1 MKTTKLRAGIAILS
15 LSALALTGCGNGGNG
30 PNDPAPNN
38 GQNSQQPGN
47 NGEQPQPQPQGQAKP
62 FSEIK
67 DDVQQQ
73 LTDISSYKLQAE
85 ITTSTGTMQLTSSQ
99 TVKPSIA
106 ADMQMKMDIA
116 EKGQKINGGF
126 HIMLV
131 GDQMYMKFDD
141 QILDSMMAEMGSAP
155 PEMRQRFEGM
165 RGKFMNMPMSASG
178 QNAPTP
184 QDFTEFTDGLDFS
197 QFGEQGEPAQINGQ
211 NAFKYS
217 GTKDGAETSIF
228 VDAADGKTVIAIE
241 GNVSDLVSDGQV
253 NVGNQ
258 SATGQKAQDAKGRA
272 RISNINEQFNIQ
284 APSQDQ
290 IVDMK
295 ELMGSPNGSNF

>member
-15 LSALALTGCGNGGNG
+15 LSALALTGCGNGGNN
-30 PNDPAPNN
+30 PDPNN
-38 GQNSQQPGN
+38 GQNSQQPN
-47 NGEQPQPQPQGQAKP
+47 NGGEQPQPQGQAKP

-67 DDVQQQ
+67 NDVQQQ
-73 LTDISSYKLQAE
+73 LENIESYKLQAE
-85 ITTSTGTMQLTSSQ
+85 ITTSTGTMQLSSTQ
-99 TVKPSIA
+99 TVKPALA

-141 QILDSMMAEMGSAP
+141 QLLDQLMSEMGNAP
-155 PEMRQRFEGM
+155 AEMRQRFEGM

-178 QNAPTP
+178 QNAPKTE
-184 QDFTEFTDGLDFS
+184 DFTEFTDGLDFS

-217 GTKDGAETSIF
+217 GTKDDAETSIF

-241 GNVSDLVSDGQV
+241 GNASDLVSEGQA

-258 SATGQKAQDAKGRA
+258 TTTGQKTQDAKGRA

-284 APSQDQ
+284 APPQDQ
-290 IVDMK
+290 IVDMS

>member
-15 LSALALTGCGNGGNG
+15 LSALALTGCGKGG
-30 PNDPAPNN
+30 NDPAPNN

-85 ITTSTGTMQLTSSQ
+85 ITTSTGTMQLTSTQ
-99 TVKPSIA
+99 TVKPELA

-165 RGKFMNMPMSASG
+165 RGKFMNVPMSASG
-178 QNAPTP
+178 QNAPKP
-184 QDFTEFTDGLDFS
+184 EDFTEFTDSLDFS
-197 QFGEQGEPAQINGQ
+197 QFSEQGEPAQINGK

-217 GTKDGAETSIF
+217 GTKDGAETSLF
-228 VDAADGKTVIAIE
+228 VDAADGKTLIAIE
-241 GNVSDLVSDGQV
+241 GNASDLVSEGQA

-258 SATGQKAQDAKGRA
+258 TTTGQKTQDGTGRA
-272 RISNINEQFNIQ
+272 RISNINEQVNIQ
-284 APSQDQ
+284 APPQDQ
-290 IVDMK
+290 IVDMS

>member
-15 LSALALTGCGNGGNG
+15 LSALALTGCGNGGKG
-30 PNDPAPNN
+30 GNDPAPNN

-85 ITTSTGTMQLTSSQ
+85 ITTSTGTMQLTSTQ

-217 GTKDGAETSIF
+217 GTKDGAETSVF

-241 GNVSDLVSDGQV
+241 GNASDLVSEGQA

-258 SATGQKAQDAKGRA
+258 TTTGQKTQDAKGRA

-284 APSQDQ
+284 APPQDQ
-290 IVDMK
+290 IVDMS

>member
-30 PNDPAPNN
+30 GNNPAPNN
-38 GQNSQQPGN
+38 GQNSQPQGN
-47 NGEQPQPQPQGQAKP
+47 GQQPQGQAKP

-67 DDVQQQ
+67 NDIEQQ
-73 LTDISSYKLQAE
+73 LANVTSYKLQAE
-85 ITTSTGTMQLTSSQ
+85 IKTSKGTMQLSSTQ
-99 TVKPSIA
+99 AVKPELA

-165 RGKFMNMPMSASG
+165 RGKFMNVPMSASG
-178 QNAPTP
+178 QNAPKP
-184 QDFTEFTDGLDFS
+184 EDFTEFTDSLDFS
-197 QFGEQGEPAQINGQ
+197 QFSEQGEPAQINGK

-217 GTKDGAETSIF
+217 GTKDGAETSLF
-228 VDAADGKTVIAIE
+228 VDAADGKTLIAIE
-241 GNVSDLVSDGQV
+241 GNASDLVSEGQA

-258 SATGQKAQDAKGRA
+258 TTTGQKTQDGTGRA
-272 RISNINEQFNIQ
+272 RISNINEQVNIQ
-284 APSQDQ
+284 APPQDQ
-290 IVDMK
+290 IVDMS
-295 ELMGSPNGSNF
+295 ELMGSPGIQNGSNF

>member
-15 LSALALTGCGNGGNG
+15 LSALALTGCGNGSNGGNN
-30 PNDPAPNN
+30 PDPSN
-38 GQNSQQPGN
+38 GQNSQQPN
-47 NGEQPQPQPQGQAKP
+47 NGGEQPQPQGQAKP

-67 DDVQQQ
+67 NDVQQQ
-73 LTDISSYKLQAE
+73 LENIESYKLQAE
-85 ITTSTGTMQLTSSQ
+85 ITTSTGTMQLSSTQ
-99 TVKPSIA
+99 TVKPALA

-141 QILDSMMAEMGSAP
+141 QLLDQLMSEMGNAP
-155 PEMRQRFEGM
+155 AEMRQRFEGM

-178 QNAPTP
+178 QNAPKTE
-184 QDFTEFTDGLDFS
+184 DFTEFTDGLDFS

-241 GNVSDLVSDGQV
+241 GNASDLVSEGQA

-258 SATGQKAQDAKGRA
+258 TTTGQKTQDAKGRA

-284 APSQDQ
+284 APPQDQ
-290 IVDMK
+290 IVDMS

>member
-38 GQNSQQPGN
+38 GQNAQQPGN
-47 NGEQPQPQPQGQAKP
+47 NGEQPQPQPQPQGQAKP

-67 DDVQQQ
+67 NDVQQQ
-73 LTDISSYKLQAE
+73 LRDISSYKLQAE
-85 ITTSTGTMQLTSSQ
+85 ITASTGTMQLTSSQ
-99 TVKPSIA
+99 TLKPSIA

-116 EKGQKINGGF
+116 ENGQKINGGF

-155 PEMRQRFEGM
+155 PEMRQRFEGI
-165 RGKFMNMPMSASG
+165 RGKFMNMPMSASD

-217 GTKDGAETSIF
+217 GTKDGSETSIF

-253 NVGNQ
+253 NAGNP
-258 SATGQKAQDAKGRA
+258 TGHKTQNAKGRA

-290 IVDMK
+290 IVDMN
-295 ELMGSPNGSNF
+295 EMMGSPHGSNF

>member
-30 PNDPAPNN
+30 GNDPAPN
-38 GQNSQQPGN
+38 
-47 NGEQPQPQPQGQAKP
+47 
-62 FSEIK
+62 
-67 DDVQQQ
+67 
-73 LTDISSYKLQAE
+73 
-85 ITTSTGTMQLTSSQ
+85 
-99 TVKPSIA
+99 
-106 ADMQMKMDIA
+106 
-116 EKGQKINGGF
+116 
-126 HIMLV
+126 
-131 GDQMYMKFDD
+131 
-141 QILDSMMAEMGSAP
+141 
-155 PEMRQRFEGM
+155 
-165 RGKFMNMPMSASG
+165 
-178 QNAPTP
+178 
-184 QDFTEFTDGLDFS
+184 
-197 QFGEQGEPAQINGQ
+197 NGQ

-241 GNVSDLVSDGQV
+241 GNASDLVSDEQV

>member
-1 MKTTKLRAGIAILS
+1 MRTTKLRAGIAILS

-30 PNDPAPNN
+30 GESPTPSN
-38 GQNSQQPGN
+38 GQNSQPQGN
-47 NGEQPQPQPQGQAKP
+47 GQQPQGQAKP

-67 DDVQQQ
+67 NDIEQQ
-73 LTDISSYKLQAE
+73 LANVTSYKLQAE
-85 ITTSTGTMQLTSSQ
+85 IKTSKGTMQLSSTQ
-99 TVKPSIA
+99 AVKPELA

-165 RGKFMNMPMSASG
+165 RGKFINVPMSASG
-178 QNAPTP
+178 QNAPKP
-184 QDFTEFTDGLDFS
+184 EDFTEFTDSLDFS
-197 QFGEQGEPAQINGQ
+197 QFSEQGEPAQINGK

-217 GTKDGAETSIF
+217 GTKDGAETSLF
-228 VDAADGKTVIAIE
+228 VDAADGKTLIAIE
-241 GNVSDLVSDGQV
+241 GNASDLVSEGQA

-258 SATGQKAQDAKGRA
+258 TTTGQKTQDGTGRA
-272 RISNINEQFNIQ
+272 RISNINEQVNIQ
-284 APSQDQ
+284 APPQDQ
-290 IVDMK
+290 IVDMS
-295 ELMGSPNGSNF
+295 ELMGSPGIPNGSNF

>member
-15 LSALALTGCGNGGNG
+15 LSALALTGCGNGGKG
-30 PNDPAPNN
+30 GNDPAPNN

-85 ITTSTGTMQLTSSQ
+85 ITTSTGTMQLTSTQ

-141 QILDSMMAEMGSAP
+141 QLLDQLMSEMGNAP
-155 PEMRQRFEGM
+155 AEMRQRFEGM

-178 QNAPTP
+178 QNAPKTE
-184 QDFTEFTDGLDFS
+184 DFTEFTDGLDFS

-217 GTKDGAETSIF
+217 GTKDGAETSVF

-241 GNVSDLVSDGQV
+241 GNASDLVSEGQA

-258 SATGQKAQDAKGRA
+258 TTTGQKTQDAKGRA

-284 APSQDQ
+284 APPQDQ
-290 IVDMK
+290 IVDMS